1 LPKHLKDL
9 VCVVDETEIRIPR
22 LSQPIEERSTNS
34 VKKKQHS
41 FTLTLMFDGRLIFGS
56 DHSITKMEKS
66 DLVKFRSS
74 MQSLIGDFCCN
85 DKGKDE
91 ISFRQC
97 FVEASQILCVK
108 RFCTHQR

>member
-56 DHSITKMEKS
+56 DPMIEALDQSHWNALQLREKFINKNYG
-66 DLVKFRSS
+66 V
-74 MQSLIGDFCCN
+74 IGDGGFTFN
-85 DKGKDE
+85 HKDGE
-91 ISFRQC
+91 
-97 FVEASQILCVK
+97 K
-108 RFCTHQR
+108 